1 MVGERNFGGKKKYH
15 ERGMRVEGT
24 IVVKMLDKHFRD
36 HEVKRGSGL
45 ASSNGSEGRGRN
57 EWEGME

>member
-1 MVGERNFGGKKKYH
+1 
-15 ERGMRVEGT
+15 MRVEGT
-24 IVVKMLDKHFRD
+24 IVIKMLDKHFRD